1 MPKLFD
7 RKWDRMEEYRL
18 EQAPPLDDSEEP
30 ENEDTMMDFL
40 AYMNERTGVGRAR
53 IATAFGLAMTGGKE
67 LRYG

>member
-18 EQAPPLDDSEEP
+18 EQAPPLDDSEEA
-30 ENEDTMMDFL
+30 EDEDTMMDFL

-53 IATAFGLAMTGGKE
+53 IATAFGLSMTGGKE

>member
-1 MPKLFD
+1 MPKEFNW
-7 RKWDRMEEYRL
+7 KWDRMEEYRL
-18 EQAPPLDDSEEP
+18 EQAQDDEEP
-30 ENEDTMMDFL
+30 DEDTMMDFL

>member
-1 MPKLFD
+1 MPKVFD
-7 RKWDRMEEYRL
+7 RKWDRMDEYRL
-18 EQAPPLDDSEEP
+18 EQAPDDEEP
-30 ENEDTMMDFL
+30 DEDTMMDFL